1 MGKKLC
7 SKNNEE
13 KVKSNDKKFVC
24 KKCGLK
30 AEKEKKLCKPLKS

>member
-7 SKNNEE
+7 SKNSEE
-13 KVKSNDKKFVC
+13 RLKAIDKKFVC

-30 AEKEKKLCKPLKS
+30 AEKEKKLCKPFRS